1 MINITEKLETPEHE
15 SILMVN
21 KALKKKGRIKKDIIN
36 NLVDVVKYV
45 NDYYSKNKESDEVI
59 NINNENI
66 EEIISLDRKQ
76 IIKYNG
82 IEIKTE

>member
-15 SILMVN
+15 STLIVQQT
-21 KALKKKGRIKKDIIN
+21 LKKKGRIKKDIIN

-45 NDYYSKNKESDEVI
+45 KDYYDKNKESDEVI

-66 EEIISLDRKQ
+66 EEIITLDRKQ